1 MTFWVGFGLG
11 ALCVFF
17 TVVVLMAK
25 ANGDD

>member
-1 MTFWVGFGLG
+1 MFWIGFVLG
-11 ALCVFF
+11 VLCMLF